1 MELIPFV
8 TVHSR
13 DMGEKHLSRNFKEG
27 SIEPKIMSGDIFSN
41 TWNWYLDGEKIWKKE
56 HFGYIVSKVWKL
68 DNFSATQILLESEC
82 RQI

>member
-27 SIEPKIMSGDIFSN
+27 SIEPKIMSGDIFSK
-41 TWNWYLDGEKIWKKE
+41 TWNWYLDGEKICETKRKKE
-56 HFGYIVSKVWKL
+56 I
-68 DNFSATQILLESEC
+68 
-82 RQI
+82 